1 MGVAID
7 HFFATVSNP
16 LRGCSRVADSLG
28 LPRNGLVESVFAR
41 RDLLALGELV
51 YRAGTKLLSR
61 F

>member
-28 LPRNGLVESVFAR
+28 LPRNGLVESV
-41 RDLLALGELV
+41 LLAV
-51 YRAGTKLLSR
+51 IC
-61 F
+61 